1 MATRRKKRI
10 VANTVADPTLGTADI
25 TIAGKTYTLCFD
37 MGALAEA
44 ELHFRRAGEDVHLL
58 SAFPQASLA
67 SVLIL
72 FPCAIH
78 KFHPEISFKEAQE
91 IVSKSMTAIYATA
104 ALITVAW
111 KNAMPEGEPGAPKS
125 KTPPS
130 P

>member
-1 MATRRKKRI
+1 MSTRRKKRV

-25 TIAGKTYTLCFD
+25 TIAGKTYTMCFD

-44 ELHFRRAGEDVHLL
+44 ELHFRRAGENINLL
-58 SAFPQASLA
+58 SVFPQASLA

-78 KFHPEISFKEAQE
+78 KFHPEIGFKEAQAV
-91 IVSKSMTAIYATA
+91 IKKSMKGIYAVA
-104 ALITVAW
+104 ACITLAW
-111 KNAMPEGEPGAPKS
+111 KEAMPEPDPSAPKS